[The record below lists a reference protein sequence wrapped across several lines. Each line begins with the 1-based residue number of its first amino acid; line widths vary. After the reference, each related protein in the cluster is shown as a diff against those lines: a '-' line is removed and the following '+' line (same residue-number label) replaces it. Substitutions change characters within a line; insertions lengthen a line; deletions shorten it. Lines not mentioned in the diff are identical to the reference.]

1 MLNRLIALALRNRV
15 IVLAAAAIMLAAGAW
30 TAYRMPVDVFPDL
43 TAPTVTVLTEAHGM
57 APEEVEALV
66 SFPIETAV
74 NGATGVRRV
83 RSSIAQGI
91 SVVWVEF
98 DWGADIFRARQIVSE
113 KLQAVASALPTGVP
127 APVLAP
133 VSSVMGEVM
142 MIGLTWSDSAALTAK
157 ASATTGTTDSVARA
171 ERSPEALRTVADWTI
186 RRRLL
191 AVPGVAQVIPIG
203 GAVKQYQVL
212 ADPTRM
218 LASGVTLDEVVRAA
232 GGSNANASGG
242 VYMDKGQEYVIRGIG
257 RAQGAEDIA
266 KTVVAVRGGVPVLLG
281 QVADVRAGVA
291 PKYGDGSVNA
301 KPGVVLAVQ
310 KQPGANTL
318 ELTRRI
324 EGELAEIQRTLPPG
338 MVAHVELF
346 RQADFISIAV
356 SNVLKALRDG
366 AIFVVIILFLF
377 LWNLRATA
385 ISIVAIPLSLVVAIF
400 AMKLLGITIN
410 TMTLGGMAI
419 AIGAL
424 VDDAI
429 IDVENVFRRLKENYH
444 LPEGERRPPL
454 RVVYEA
460 SKEIRASIV
469 IATLII
475 IVVFLPLFFLGG
487 VEGRL
492 LRPLGFA
499 YVVSILASLLVA
511 VTVTPVLCS
520 YLLPNAKAVQT
531 EHESRVVTWLKV
543 RYAHLLETV
552 IAHPKRVLAGAVAAL
567 AIAVAAVPLLGSAF
581 LPEFNEGALT
591 VSVVTVPGT
600 SLEESNAIGRRVEE
614 ILLANPAVVN
624 TDRRQGRAELD
635 EHAQG
640 VNAAEID
647 VTLKGEIEK
656 EKLFE
661 ELRREFSAIPGTN
674 VTIGQPIGH
683 RIDHM
688 LSGTRANI
696 AVKIFGPDLY
706 ELRQVGTRVREAMQ
720 SVDGVADL
728 QLEQQM
734 DVPQLRISAD
744 RSALARYGMSVGG
757 LAEAIDVAFNGEVV
771 SQVLEEGKS
780 FDLVVR
786 FPDQYRSNAESIS
799 GVMFDTPTGQRVP
812 LSQLATVTVDRGPN
826 TISRENAQR
835 KIVVQANVAG
845 RDLGSTVADIR
856 NAVSAQVQLPVGYH
870 VEYGGQF
877 EAQEESTRTLGIL
890 SLLAVA
896 AIFLL
901 LFAEFRSPRTAA
913 LVMANLPLA
922 MIGGVLAVFLTG
934 RVVSIASLVGF
945 VTLFGIATRNGILLV
960 AHYRQ
965 LLSEGVP
972 FREAVVRGSL
982 ERLSPILMTALT
994 AGLAL
999 IPLALGGG
1007 APGNELQTP
1016 MAIVILGG
1024 LLSATALNMLVLPA
1038 LYWLYG
1044 DRAVVAEPGME
1055 RESDQMLHP
1064 YVPPAIWPS
1073 PSTPTSV

>member
-1 MLNRLIALALRNRV
+1 MLNNLIAWSLRNRV
-15 IVLAAAAIMLAAGAW
+15 IVLATAALALVAGGIVA
-30 TAYRMPVDVFPDL
+30 ARMPVDVFPDL

-57 APEEVEALV
+57 APEEVETLV
-66 SFPIETAV
+66 TFPIETAV

-83 RSSIAQGI
+83 RSSTAQGI

-98 DWGADIFRARQIVSE
+98 DWGMEIFRARQIVTE
-113 KLQAVASALPTGVP
+113 KLQAAQSALPAGIA

-133 VSSVMGEVM
+133 VSSVMGEIM
-142 MIGLTWSDSAALTAK
+142 MIGLTGPQSPMELR
-157 ASATTGTTDSVARA
+157 GT
-171 ERSPEALRTVADWTI
+171 ADWII

-212 ADPTRM
+212 ADPAKM
-218 LASGVTLDEVVRAA
+218 LAASVTLNEVVRAA
-232 GGSNANASGG
+232 AGSNRNASGG
-242 VYMDKGQEYVIRGIG
+242 VFMNQGQEYVIRGIG
-257 RAQGAEDIA
+257 RVQGLPDIA
-266 KTVVAVRGGVPVLLG
+266 ASVVAVRGGIPVTIG
-281 QVADVRAGVA
+281 QVAEVMTA
-291 PKYGDGSVNA
+291 PAPAFGDGSVDA

-324 EGELAEIQRTLPPG
+324 ERELEAMQATLPSG
-338 MVAHVELF
+338 MTIRSELF
-346 RQADFISIAV
+346 RQADFISVAV
-356 SNVLKALRDG
+356 SNVMKALRDG
-366 AIFVVIILFLF
+366 AILVVIILFLF
-377 LWNLRATA
+377 LWNFRTTG
-385 ISIVAIPLSLVVAIF
+385 ISIVAIPLSLAVAIF
-400 AMKLLGITIN
+400 AMKIFGITIN

-429 IDVENVFRRLKENYH
+429 IDVENVFRRLKENQH
-444 LPEGERRPPL
+444 KPEGERRPAL
-454 RVVYEA
+454 EVVYDA
-460 SKEIRASIV
+460 SREIRASIV
-469 IATLII
+469 NATLII

-492 LRPLGFA
+492 LRPLGLA
-499 YVVSILASLLVA
+499 YVVSILASLFVA
-511 VTVTPVLCS
+511 VTVTPVLCA
-520 YLLPNAKAVQT
+520 YLLPKSKSVLT
-531 EHESRVVTWLKV
+531 DHESALVRWLKV
-543 RYAHLLETV
+543 RYARTLEV
-552 IAHPKRVLAGAVAAL
+552 VLAHPKRILAGAAAAL
-567 AIAVAAVPLLGSAF
+567 VLTAAAIPFLGSAF

-600 SLEESNAIGRRVEE
+600 SLDESNTIGRRVEE
-614 ILLANPAVVN
+614 ILLAQAEVRN

-647 VTLKGEIEK
+647 VTLKDDVEK
-656 EKLFE
+656 EELFE
-661 ELRREFSAIPGTN
+661 RLRREFSAIPGTN

-706 ELRQVGTRVREAMQ
+706 RLRQVGTEVRDVMQ
-720 SVDGVADL
+720 GIDGVADL
-728 QLEQQM
+728 QLEQQT
-734 DVPQLRISAD
+734 DVPQLRIIAD
-744 RSALARYGMSVGG
+744 RGAMARYGMTMGELS
-757 LAEAIDVAFNGEVV
+757 EAIDVAFNGEAV
-771 SQVLEEGKS
+771 SQVLEEGRS
-780 FDLVVR
+780 YDLVVR
-786 FPDQYRSNAESIS
+786 FPQYLRDTPEAIA
-799 GVMFDTPTGQRVP
+799 GVMFDSPTGQRVP
-812 LSQLATVTVDRGPN
+812 LSQLARVVVDQGPN
-826 TISRENAQR
+826 TVSRENVQR

-845 RDLGSTVADIR
+845 RDLGSTVSDIR
-856 NAVSAQVQLPVGYH
+856 DVVSQRITLPTGYFI
-870 VEYGGQF
+870 EYGGQF
-877 EAQEESTRTLGIL
+877 EAQAESTRMLSML
-890 SLLAVA
+890 SLLAIA
-896 AIFLL
+896 AIFLIL
-901 LFAEFRSPRTAA
+901 YMEFRSPRTSL

-922 MIGGVLAVFLTG
+922 VAGGVAAVLLTG

-965 LLSEGVP
+965 LLAEGVP

-999 IPLALGGG
+999 IPLAFGGG
-1007 APGNELQTP
+1007 EPGNELQTP

-1024 LLSATALNMLVLPA
+1024 LLSATALNMIVLPA
-1038 LYWLYG
+1038 LYWMLG
-1044 DRAVVAEPGME
+1044 EKTMIAVRDSSA
-1055 RESDQMLHP
+1055 Q
-1064 YVPPAIWPS
+1064 PS
-1073 PSTPTSV
+1073 P

>member
-1 MLNRLIALALRNRV
+1 MLNKLIALSLRNRV
-15 IVLAAAAIMLAAGAW
+15 LVIAAAVMMLAGGAW

-57 APEEVEALV
+57 APEEVESLV

-74 NGATGVRRV
+74 NGSTGVRRV
-83 RSSIAQGI
+83 RSSTAQGI

-98 DWGADIFRARQIVSE
+98 DWGMEIFRARQIVAE
-113 KLQAVASALPTGVP
+113 KLQTVAASLPTGISP
-127 APVLAP
+127 PVLAP
-133 VSSVMGEVM
+133 VSSVMGEIM
-142 MIGLTWSDSAALTAK
+142 MIGLTGPQA
-157 ASATTGTTDSVARA
+157 
-171 ERSPEALRTVADWTI
+171 PEELRTVGDWTI

-203 GAVKQYQVL
+203 GAVKQYQVI
-212 ADPTRM
+212 ADPARM
-218 LASGVTLDEVVRAA
+218 SATGVSLEEVVRAA
-232 GGSNANASGG
+232 EGSNQNASGG

-257 RAQGAEDIA
+257 RVQSAEDIA
-266 KTVVAVRGGVPVLLG
+266 GTVVAVRGGVPVILG
-281 QVADVRAGVA
+281 QVADVRVGAA

-301 KPGVVLAVQ
+301 KPAVVLAVQ

-318 ELTRRI
+318 ELTERI
-324 EGELAEIQRTLPPG
+324 ERELAEIQRTLPRG
-338 MVAHVELF
+338 MKVEADLF
-346 RQADFISIAV
+346 QQADFISVAV
-356 SNVLKALRDG
+356 TNVIKALRDG

-400 AMKLLGITIN
+400 AMKLLDITIN

-429 IDVENVFRRLKENYH
+429 IDVENVFRRLKENHH
-444 LPEGERRPPL
+444 LPAGEQRAPL
-454 RVVYEA
+454 TVVYEA
-460 SKEIRASIV
+460 SREIRSSIV
-469 IATLII
+469 NATLII

-520 YLLPNAKAVQT
+520 YLLPNSKAVQT
-531 EHESRVVTWLKV
+531 ESESRLVHWLKL
-543 RYAHLLETV
+543 RYARVLDTVTAHPRRV
-552 IAHPKRVLAGAVAAL
+552 IAGAAAAFVLTL
-567 AIAVAAVPLLGSAF
+567 ASLPLLGSSF

-600 SLEESNAIGRRVEE
+600 SLAESNGIGERVER
-614 ILLANPAVVN
+614 ILLANSAVRN

-647 VTLKGEIEK
+647 VTLKKDFEK

-661 ELRREFSAIPGTN
+661 ELRDEFSAIPGTS

-706 ELRQVGTRVREAMQ
+706 TLRQVGTQVQNAMQ
-720 SVDGVADL
+720 SVEGVADL

-734 DVPQLRISAD
+734 DVPQLRIEAD
-744 RSALARYGMSVGG
+744 RAALARYGMTVAA

-771 SQVLEEGKS
+771 SQVLEQGRS
-780 FDLVVR
+780 VDLVVR
-786 FPDQYRSNAESIS
+786 FPESLRSNAEAIGS
-799 GVMFDTPTGQRVP
+799 VMFDTPTGQRVP
-812 LSQLATVTVDRGPN
+812 VSQLARVVTDMGPN
-826 TISRENAQR
+826 TVSRENVQR

-856 NAVSAQVQLPVGYH
+856 NTVAERVSLPAGYH

-877 EAQEESTRTLGIL
+877 EAQEESTRTLAVL
-890 SLLAVA
+890 SLISIA
-896 AIFLL
+896 AIFLI
-901 LFAEFRSPRTAA
+901 LFAEFRSARTAT

-922 MIGGVLAVFLTG
+922 LVGGVIAVLVTG

-960 AHYRQ
+960 SHYRQ
-965 LLSEGVP
+965 LLAEGAP
-972 FREAVVRGSL
+972 FEEAVKRGSL
-982 ERLSPILMTALT
+982 ERISPILMTALT

-999 IPLALGGG
+999 IPLAFGGG
-1007 APGNELQTP
+1007 EPGNELQTP

-1038 LYWLYG
+1038 LYWMFG
-1044 DRAVVAEPGME
+1044 SRTVESTDVVVRTSGVSAGPRLEVQPG
-1055 RESDQMLHP
+1055 
-1064 YVPPAIWPS
+1064 
-1073 PSTPTSV
+1073 

>member
-1 MLNRLIALALRNRV
+1 MLNRLIALSLRNRV
-15 IVLAAAAIMLAAGAW
+15 IVLVAATFMLVAGAW

-66 SFPIETAV
+66 AFPIETAV

-83 RSSIAQGI
+83 RSSNAQGI

-98 DWGADIFRARQIVSE
+98 DWGTDIFRARQIVSE
-113 KLQAVASALPTGVP
+113 KLQTIASALPSGIA

-133 VSSVMGEVM
+133 VSSVMGEIM
-142 MIGLTWSDSAALTAK
+142 MIGLTWSDSAPGAH
-157 ASATTGTTDSVARA
+157 SAED
-171 ERSPEALRTVADWTI
+171 LRTVADWTI

-218 LASGVTLDEVVRAA
+218 LAAGVTLEQVVKAA
-232 GGSNANASGG
+232 EGSNENASGG
-242 VYMDKGQEYVIRGIG
+242 VYMDKGQEYVIRGLG
-257 RAQGAEDIA
+257 RVQTADDIA
-266 KTVVAVRGGVPVLLG
+266 KTVVAVRGGIPVLLE
-281 QVADVRAGVA
+281 QVADVRVGAA

-318 ELTRRI
+318 ELTGRI
-324 EGELAEIQRTLPPG
+324 ERELAAMQKTLPKG
-338 MVAHVELF
+338 MTIRAELF
-346 RQADFISIAV
+346 RQASFISVAV
-356 SNVLKALRDG
+356 NNVVEALRDG
-366 AIFVVIILFLF
+366 AIFVVVILFLF
-377 LWNLRATA
+377 LWNFRTTG

-429 IDVENVFRRLKENYH
+429 IDVENVFRRLKENHH
-444 LPEGERRPPL
+444 LPEGQRRPAL
-454 RVVYEA
+454 EVVYDA
-460 SKEIRASIV
+460 SREIRASIV
-469 IATLII
+469 NATLII

-511 VTVTPVLCS
+511 VTVTPVLCA
-520 YLLPNAKAVQT
+520 YLLPNAKAVIT
-531 EHESRVVTWLKV
+531 EHESRVVTWLKAH
-543 RYAHLLETV
+543 YARLLETV
-552 IAHPKRVLAGAVAAL
+552 LAHPKRVLAAAVVTLGLALGAV
-567 AIAVAAVPLLGSAF
+567 PFLGSAF

-600 SLEESNAIGRRVEE
+600 SLAESNAIGQRVEQ

-647 VTLKGEIEK
+647 VTLKDDIDK
-656 EKLFE
+656 EKVFE

-706 ELRQVGTRVREAMQ
+706 ELRQVGSQVRDVMQ
-720 SVDGVADL
+720 TVPGVADL

-734 DVPQLRISAD
+734 DVPQLRIRAD
-744 RSALARYGMSVGG
+744 RSALGRYGMTVGQ
-757 LAEAIDVAFNGEVV
+757 LAEAIDIAFNGERV
-771 SQVLEEGKS
+771 SQVLEEGRS

-786 FPDQYRSNAESIS
+786 FPEELRANAEAIS
-799 GVMFDTPTGQRVP
+799 GVMFDTPTGQKVP
-812 LSQLATVTVDRGPN
+812 LSQLAQITVDRGPN
-826 TISRENAQR
+826 TISREDVQR

-845 RDLGSTVADIR
+845 RDLGSTVADIQA
-856 NAVSAQVQLPVGYH
+856 AVGERVTLPAGYH
-870 VEYGGQF
+870 LIYGGQF
-877 EAQEESTRTLGIL
+877 ESQEEATRTLGML
-890 SLLAVA
+890 SVISIA
-896 AIFLL
+896 AIFLI
-901 LFAEFRSPRTAA
+901 LFAEFRSGRTAA

-922 MIGGVLAVFLTG
+922 LIGGVIAVLLTG

-965 LLSEGVP
+965 LLSEGVS

-1007 APGNELQTP
+1007 EPGNELQTP

-1044 DRAVVAEPGME
+1044 ERAVERAGAEELEAAANRPSGLVAGPM
-1055 RESDQMLHP
+1055 H
-1064 YVPPAIWPS
+1064 A
-1073 PSTPTSV
+1073 T

>member
-1 MLNRLIALALRNRV
+1 MLNQLIAWSLRNRV
-15 IVLAAAAIMLAAGAW
+15 LVLAAAALLLAAGSW
-30 TAYRMPVDVFPDL
+30 TAARMPVDVFPDL

-83 RSSIAQGI
+83 RSSTAQGI

-98 DWGADIFRARQIVSE
+98 EWGTDIFRARQIVSE
-113 KLQAVASALPTGVP
+113 KLQTVASALPSGIS

-133 VSSVMGEVM
+133 VSSVMGEIM
-142 MIGLTWSDSAALTAK
+142 MIGLT
-157 ASATTGTTDSVARA
+157 GTQP
-171 ERSPEALRTVADWTI
+171 PEELRTVADWTL

-203 GAVKQYQVL
+203 GEVKQYQVL
-212 ADPTRM
+212 ADPARM
-218 LASGVTLDEVVRAA
+218 LATGITLDQVLRAA
-232 GGSNANASGG
+232 AGSNENASGG
-242 VYMDKGQEYVIRGIG
+242 VYMDRGQEYVIRGLG
-257 RAQGAEDIA
+257 RIQSAADVEQ
-266 KTVVAVRGGVPVLLG
+266 TVVAVRGGVPVLLS
-281 QVADVRAGVA
+281 QVADVVVGPA

-301 KPGVVLAVQ
+301 EPGVVLAVQ

-324 EGELAEIQRTLPPG
+324 EAELADVQRTLPKG
-338 MVAHVELF
+338 MTIRSELF
-346 RQADFISIAV
+346 RQADFITVAID
-356 SNVLKALRDG
+356 NVLEALRDG
-366 AIFVVIILFLF
+366 AILVVVILFAF
-377 LWNLRATA
+377 LWNFRTTA
-385 ISIVAIPLSLVVAIF
+385 ISILAIPLSLVVAIF

-429 IDVENVFRRLKENYH
+429 IVVENAFRRLKENHH
-444 LPEGERRPPL
+444 LPEAKRQPAL
-454 RVVYEA
+454 RVVYQA
-460 SKEIRASIV
+460 SREILASIV
-469 IATLII
+469 NATLII
-475 IVVFLPLFFLGG
+475 IVVFLPLFFLAG

-511 VTVTPVLCS
+511 VTVTPVLCAA
-520 YLLPNAKAVQT
+520 LLPTAKAVQ
-531 EHESRVVTWLKV
+531 EERESQLVRWLKA
-543 RYAHLLETV
+543 RYRRTLDWVLAR
-552 IAHPKRVLAGAVAAL
+552 PKRVVGGAVAAL
-567 AIAVAAVPLLGSAF
+567 LAAIACLPLLGSSF

-600 SLEESNAIGRRVEE
+600 SLQEADAIGRRVEQ
-614 ILLANPAVVN
+614 ILLANPAVKN

-640 VNAAEID
+640 VNASEID
-647 VTLKGEIEK
+647 VTLNEGVEK
-656 EKLFE
+656 EQLFE
-661 ELRREFSAIPGTN
+661 ALRREFSAIPGTN

-706 ELRQVGTRVREAMQ
+706 ELRQVGARVRDAMQ
-720 SVDGVADL
+720 GVPGVADL

-734 DVPQLRISAD
+734 DVPQLQIRAN
-744 RSALARYGMSVGG
+744 RAAMARYGMTVGQ
-757 LAEAIDVAFNGEVV
+757 LAEAVDVAFNGEVV
-771 SQVLEEGKS
+771 SQVLEEGRS
-780 FDLVVR
+780 YDLVVR
-786 FPDQYRSNAESIS
+786 FPAALRANAEAIA
-799 GVMFDTPTGQRVP
+799 GVMFDTPTGQKVP
-812 LSQLATVTVDRGPN
+812 LSQLATIAVERGPN
-826 TISRENAQR
+826 TVSRENVQR

-845 RDLGSTVADIR
+845 RDLGSTVADIQR
-856 NAVSAQVQLPVGYH
+856 AIAQEVTLPPGYH
-870 VEYGGQF
+870 VAYGGQF
-877 EAQEESTRTLGIL
+877 ESQAEATRVLGAL
-890 SLLAVA
+890 SLVSIA
-896 AIFLL
+896 AIFLI
-901 LFAEFRSPRTAA
+901 LFAEFRSSRTAV

-922 MIGGVLAVFLTG
+922 LIGGVVAVLLTG
-934 RVVSIASLVGF
+934 RIVSIASLVGF

-960 AHYRQ
+960 AHYRH
-965 LLSEGVP
+965 LLAEGVS
-972 FREAVVRGSL
+972 FREAITRGSL

-1007 APGNELQTP
+1007 EPGNELQTP

-1024 LLSATALNMLVLPA
+1024 LLSATALNMVVLPA
-1038 LYWLYG
+1038 LYLLYG
-1044 DRAVVAEPGME
+1044 ERTVPEWETPTEAVMAEPAMPRLAAHLG
-1055 RESDQMLHP
+1055 
-1064 YVPPAIWPS
+1064 
-1073 PSTPTSV
+1073 

>member
-1 MLNRLIALALRNRV
+1 MLNKLIAWSLRNRV
-15 IVLAAAAIMLAAGAW
+15 IVLAAATLMLVAGAW
-30 TAYRMPVDVFPDL
+30 TAWRMPVDVFPDL

-83 RSSIAQGI
+83 RSSTAQGI

-98 DWGADIFRARQIVSE
+98 DWGTDIFRARQIVAE
-113 KLQAVASALPTGVP
+113 KLQTVAAALPAGIS

-133 VSSVMGEVM
+133 VSSVMGEIM
-142 MIGLTWSDSAALTAK
+142 MIGLT
-157 ASATTGTTDSVARA
+157 GTQPPT
-171 ERSPEALRTVADWTI
+171 ELRTVADWTI

-203 GAVKQYQVL
+203 GEVKQYQVV
-212 ADPTRM
+212 ADPSRM
-218 LASGVTLDEVVRAA
+218 LTAGVTLDQVVRAA
-232 GGSNANASGG
+232 EGSNANASGG

-257 RAQGAEDIA
+257 RVQSADDIA
-266 KTVVAVRGGVPVLLG
+266 KTVVTVRGGVPVLLG
-281 QVADVRAGVA
+281 QVADVRVGAA

-301 KPGVVLAVQ
+301 EPGVVLAVQ

-318 ELTRRI
+318 ELTQRI
-324 EGELAEIQRTLPPG
+324 ERELAAIQGTLPKG
-338 MVAHVELF
+338 MTIHSQLF
-346 RQADFISIAV
+346 RQASFIRVAV
-356 SNVLKALRDG
+356 DNVVKALRDG
-366 AIFVVIILFLF
+366 AVLVVIVLFLF
-377 LWNLRATA
+377 LWNVRATG
-385 ISIVAIPLSLVVAIF
+385 ISLVAIPLSLVVAIF
-400 AMKLLGITIN
+400 AMKLLGITVN

-429 IDVENVFRRLKENYH
+429 IDVENVFRRLKENHH
-444 LPEGERRPPL
+444 LPPEEQRPAL
-454 RVVYEA
+454 RVVFDA

-469 IATLII
+469 NATMII

-499 YVVSILASLLVA
+499 YVVAILASLVVA
-511 VTVTPVLCS
+511 VTVTPVLC
-520 YLLPNAKAVQT
+520 YWLLPNSKSVQT
-531 EHESRVVTWLKV
+531 EEESRVVTWLKA
-543 RYAHLLETV
+543 RYARALEPV
-552 IAHPKRVLAGAVAAL
+552 LAHPKRVLAAAVVAL
-567 AIAVAAVPLLGSAF
+567 AVTVGALPLLGSAF

-600 SLEESNAIGRRVEE
+600 SLEESNAIGRRVEQ
-614 ILLANPAVVN
+614 ILKANPAVVN

-647 VTLKGEIEK
+647 VTLKDDIEK
-656 EKLFE
+656 ERLFE
-661 ELRREFSAIPGTN
+661 ELRNEFSAIPGTN

-706 ELRQVGTRVREAMQ
+706 QLRQVGAQVRDAMQ
-720 SVDGVADL
+720 AVPGVADL

-734 DVPQLRISAD
+734 DVPQLRIRAD
-744 RSALARYGMSVGG
+744 RTALARYGMSVGQ
-757 LAEAIDVAFNGEVV
+757 LAEAIDVALNGEVV
-771 SQVLEEGKS
+771 SQVLEQGRS
-780 FDLVVR
+780 VDLVVR
-786 FPDQYRSNAESIS
+786 FPQELRANAEAIA
-799 GVMFDTPTGQRVP
+799 GVPFDTPTGQRVP
-812 LSQLATVTVDRGPN
+812 LSQLAQITVDRGPN
-826 TISRENAQR
+826 TISRENVQR

-845 RDLGSTVADIR
+845 RDLGSTVEDIR
-856 NAVSAQVQLPVGYH
+856 RVVAERVRMPGGYF

-877 EAQEESTRTLGIL
+877 EAQAEATRTLAAL
-890 SLLAVA
+890 SALSIA

-901 LFAEFRSPRTAA
+901 LYAEFRSARTAG

-922 MIGGVLAVFLTG
+922 LIGGVVAVLITG

-965 LLSEGVP
+965 LLAEGAP
-972 FREAVVRGSL
+972 FREAVTRGSL

-999 IPLALGGG
+999 IPLAVGGG
-1007 APGNELQTP
+1007 EPGNELQTP

-1044 DRAVVAEPGME
+1044 ERAVAPASVAETDDTLAERPDLTLSPGF
-1055 RESDQMLHP
+1055 R
-1064 YVPPAIWPS
+1064 
-1073 PSTPTSV
+1073 

>member
-1 MLNRLIALALRNRV
+1 MLNRLIAWALANRV
-15 IVLAAAAIMLAAGAW
+15 IVLAVSVLILISGAW
-30 TAYRMPVDVFPDL
+30 TAWRMPVDVFPDL

-66 SFPIETAV
+66 SFPIETSV

-83 RSSIAQGI
+83 RSSTAQGI

-98 DWGADIFRARQIVSE
+98 DWGTDIFRARQIVAE
-113 KLQAVASALPTGVP
+113 KLQTVAAALPTGIS

-133 VSSVMGEVM
+133 VSSVMGEIL
-142 MIGLTWSDSAALTAK
+142 MIGLT
-157 ASATTGTTDSVARA
+157 GTQ
-171 ERSPEALRTVADWTI
+171 SPTELRTVADWTI

-212 ADPTRM
+212 ADPARM
-218 LASGVTLDEVVRAA
+218 MMAGVSLEQVVRAA
-232 GGSNANASGG
+232 RGSNANASGG
-242 VYMDKGQEYVIRGIG
+242 VYMDRGQEYVIRGIG
-257 RAQGAEDIA
+257 RVQSEADIA
-266 KTVVAVRGGVPVLLG
+266 STLVAVRGGTPITLG
-281 QVADVRAGVA
+281 QVADVTVGTA
-291 PKYGDGSVNA
+291 PKFGDGSVNA
-301 KPGVVLAVQ
+301 QPGVVLAVQ

-318 ELTRRI
+318 ELTERI
-324 EGELAEIQRTLPPG
+324 ERELTAIQSALPAG
-338 MVAHVELF
+338 MTVHAELF
-346 RQADFISIAV
+346 RQASFIRVAV
-356 SNVLKALRDG
+356 DNVVKALRDG
-366 AIFVVIILFLF
+366 AVLVVIVLFLF

-400 AMKLLGITIN
+400 AMKLLGISIN

-429 IDVENVFRRLKENYH
+429 IDVENVFRRLKENH
-444 LPEGERRPPL
+444 HRPPAEQRSAL
-454 RVVYEA
+454 RVVYDA

-469 IATLII
+469 NATLII

-511 VTVTPVLCS
+511 VTVTPVLCA
-520 YLLPNAKAVQT
+520 YLLPNSRAVQR
-531 EHESRVVTWLKV
+531 EEESRLVVWLKAQ
-543 RYAHLLETV
+543 YARVLTPVL
-552 IAHPKRVLAGAVAAL
+552 AHPRRVLAGAVAAL
-567 AIAVAAVPLLGSAF
+567 ALSMAAVPMLGSAF

-600 SLEESNAIGRRVEE
+600 SLEESNAIGQRVEQ
-614 ILLANPAVVN
+614 ILKAKPAVIN

-647 VTLKGEIEK
+647 VTLRDDADK
-656 EKLFE
+656 EALFE
-661 ELRREFSAIPGTN
+661 ELRNEFTSIPGTN

-696 AVKIFGPDLY
+696 AVKLFGPDLY
-706 ELRQVGTRVREAMQ
+706 QLRLIGTQIRDVMAGV
-720 SVDGVADL
+720 SGVADL
-728 QLEQQM
+728 QLEQQS
-734 DVPQLRISAD
+734 DVPQLRIKAD
-744 RSALARYGMSVGG
+744 RAALARHGMSVGQ
-757 LAEAIDVAFNGEVV
+757 LAEAIDVALNGEAV
-771 SQVLEEGKS
+771 SQVLEEGRS
-780 FDLVVR
+780 VDLVVR
-786 FPDQYRSNAESIS
+786 YPDAYRLNADAIAAVS
-799 GVMFDTPTGQRVP
+799 FDTPTGRHVP

-826 TISRENAQR
+826 TISRENVQR

-845 RDLGSTVADIR
+845 RDLGSTVADIER
-856 NAVSAQVQLPVGYH
+856 AVAEGVTLPPGYF

-877 EAQEESTRTLGIL
+877 EAQEEATRTLSVL
-890 SLLAVA
+890 SLLSVA

-901 LFAEFRSPRTAA
+901 LYGEFGSARTAG

-922 MIGGVLAVFLTG
+922 LIGGVVAVLLTG

-960 AHYRQ
+960 AHYRH
-965 LLSEGVP
+965 LLAEGVP
-972 FREAVVRGSL
+972 FAEAVTRGSL

-999 IPLALGGG
+999 IPLAFGGG
-1007 APGNELQTP
+1007 EPGNELQTP

-1024 LLSATALNMLVLPA
+1024 LLSATVLNMIVLPA
-1038 LYWLYG
+1038 LYWMFG
-1044 DRAVVAEPGME
+1044 ARDVQPEEAA
-1055 RESDQMLHP
+1055 
-1064 YVPPAIWPS
+1064 A
-1073 PSTPTSV
+1073 

>member
-1 MLNRLIALALRNRV
+1 MLNKLIAWSLKNRVMVLATATLAL
-15 IVLAAAAIMLAAGAW
+15 IAGGW

-43 TAPTVTVLTEAHGM
+43 TAPTVTILTEAHGM

-83 RSSIAQGI
+83 RSSTAQGI

-98 DWGADIFRARQIVSE
+98 DWGMEIFRARQIVSE
-113 KLQAVASALPTGVP
+113 KLQTVASGLPTGVS
-127 APVLAP
+127 APLLAP
-133 VSSVMGEVM
+133 VSSVMGEIM
-142 MIGLTWSDSAALTAK
+142 MIGLS
-157 ASATTGTTDSVARA
+157 GPQ
-171 ERSPEALRTVADWTI
+171 SPQEIRTVADWTI
-186 RRRLL
+186 RQRLL
-191 AVPGVAQVIPIG
+191 AVPGVAQVVPIG
-203 GAVKQYQVL
+203 GEVRQYQVL
-212 ADPTRM
+212 PDPSRM
-218 LASGVTLDEVVRAA
+218 MSAGVTLAEILRAA
-232 GGSNANASGG
+232 EGSNENASGG
-242 VYMDKGQEYVIRGIG
+242 VYMAQGQEYVIRGLGRVQSVDDIG
-257 RAQGAEDIA
+257 
-266 KTVVAVRGGVPVLLG
+266 KTVVAVRGGIPVLLS
-281 QVADVRAGVA
+281 QVADVQIGAA
-291 PKYGDGSVNA
+291 PKYGDASVNA
-301 KPGVVLAVQ
+301 KPAVVLAVQ

-318 ELTRRI
+318 ELTRRM
-324 EGELAEIQRTLPPG
+324 ETELAEMQRTLPRG
-338 MVAHVELF
+338 MKVHSDLF
-346 RQADFISIAV
+346 RQADFISVAIE
-356 SNVLKALRDG
+356 NVIHALRDG

-400 AMKLLGITIN
+400 AMKMLGITIN

-429 IDVENVFRRLKENYH
+429 IDVENVFRRLKENHH
-444 LPEGERRPPL
+444 LAESERRPVL
-454 RVVYEA
+454 TVIYEA

-469 IATLII
+469 NATLII

-499 YVVSILASLLVA
+499 YVVSILASLFVA

-520 YLLPNAKAVQT
+520 YLLPNAKAVQD
-531 EHESRVVTWLKV
+531 ESESKVVRWLKEH
-543 RYAHLLETV
+543 YAGILERV
-552 IAHPKRVLAGAVAAL
+552 LAHPKKILWGAAAAL
-567 AIAVAAVPLLGSAF
+567 VATLVAIPFLGSAF

-600 SLEESNAIGRRVEE
+600 SLEEANGIGRRVEE
-614 ILLANPAVVN
+614 ILLANNAVQN

-647 VTLKGEIEK
+647 VTLKDEIDK
-656 EKLFE
+656 EALFE
-661 ELRREFSAIPGTN
+661 ELRRDFSVLPGTN

-696 AVKIFGPDLY
+696 AVKIFGSDLY
-706 ELRQVGTRVREAMQ
+706 RLRLVGAQVRDVMQ
-720 SVDGVADL
+720 GIEGVADL

-734 DVPQLRISAD
+734 DVPQLRIRAD
-744 RSALARYGMSVGG
+744 RTALAQYGMSVGDM
-757 LAEAIDVAFNGEVV
+757 AEAIDVAFNGEVV
-771 SQVLEEGKS
+771 SQVLEEGKT

-786 FPDQYRSNAESIS
+786 FPEEMRTGREAIGN
-799 GVMFDTPTGQRVP
+799 VMFDTPTGQRVP
-812 LSQLATVTVDRGPN
+812 LAQLARITVDRGPN
-826 TISRENAQR
+826 TVSRENVQR

-845 RDLGSTVADIR
+845 RDLGSVVADIR
-856 NAVSAQVQLPVGYH
+856 SAVDESVTLPAGYH
-870 VEYGGQF
+870 IEYGGQF
-877 EAQEESTRTLGIL
+877 EAQEESTRTLSAL
-890 SLLAVA
+890 SLLSLA
-896 AIFLL
+896 AIFLIL
-901 LFAEFRSPRTAA
+901 YAEFRSTRTAT

-922 MIGGVLAVFLTG
+922 LIGGVAAVLLTG

-960 AHYRQ
+960 SHYRQ
-965 LLSEGVP
+965 LLAEGAP

-982 ERLSPILMTALT
+982 ERLSPIMMTALT

-999 IPLALGGG
+999 IPLAIGGG
-1007 APGNELQTP
+1007 KPGNELQTP

-1024 LLSATALNMLVLPA
+1024 LLSSVVLNMIVLPA
-1038 LYWLYG
+1038 LYWQF
-1044 DRAVVAEPGME
+1044 
-1055 RESDQMLHP
+1055 ESK
-1064 YVPPAIWPS
+1064 
-1073 PSTPTSV
+1073 STPALQSTDA

>member
-1 MLNRLIALALRNRV
+1 MLNNLIAWSLRNRV
-15 IVLAAAAIMLAAGAW
+15 VVLAAAALLLVAGSW
-30 TAYRMPVDVFPDL
+30 TAARMPVDVFPDL

-83 RSSIAQGI
+83 RSSTAQGI

-98 DWGADIFRARQIVSE
+98 DWGTDIFRARQIVSE
-113 KLQAVASALPTGVP
+113 KLQTVASGLPTGIS

-133 VSSVMGEVM
+133 VSSVMGEIM
-142 MIGLTWSDSAALTAK
+142 MIGLTGSQ
-157 ASATTGTTDSVARA
+157 GPR
-171 ERSPEALRTVADWTI
+171 ELRTVADWTI

-203 GAVKQYQVL
+203 GEVKQYQVL
-212 ADPTRM
+212 ADPARM
-218 LASGVTLDEVVRAA
+218 LATGITLQQVLHAAA
-232 GGSNANASGG
+232 GSNENASGG
-242 VYMDKGQEYVIRGIG
+242 VYMDRGQEYVIRGIG
-257 RAQGAEDIA
+257 RVQGSQDIA
-266 KTVVAVRGGVPVLLG
+266 RTVVAVRNGVPVLLS
-281 QVADVRAGVA
+281 QVADVVVGAA
-291 PKYGDGSVNA
+291 PRFGEGSVNA
-301 KPGVVLAVQ
+301 SPAVVLAVQ

-324 EGELAEIQRTLPPG
+324 EAELTDIQRTLPDG
-338 MVAHVELF
+338 MTIRSDLF
-346 RQADFISIAV
+346 RQASFITVAID
-356 SNVLKALRDG
+356 NVIEALRDG
-366 AIFVVIILFLF
+366 AVLVVVILFLF
-377 LWNLRATA
+377 LWNFRTTA
-385 ISIVAIPLSLVVAIF
+385 ISVIAIPLSLVVAIL

-429 IDVENVFRRLKENYH
+429 IDVENVFRRLKENHH
-444 LPEGERRPPL
+444 LPAAERRPAL
-454 RVVYEA
+454 KVVYEA
-460 SKEIRASIV
+460 SREIRASIV
-469 IATLII
+469 NATLII

-511 VTVTPVLCS
+511 VTVTPVLS
-520 YLLPNAKAVQT
+520 AYLLPQAKAVQ
-531 EHESRVVTWLKV
+531 EERESGLVRWLKTN
-543 RYAHLLETV
+543 YAHILDRVL
-552 IAHPKRVLAGAVAAL
+552 AHPKRVLTAAL
-567 AIAVAAVPLLGSAF
+567 VALIATVACIPMLGSSF

-600 SLEESNAIGRRVEE
+600 SLAEADAIGRRVEQT
-614 ILLANPAVVN
+614 LLANPAVEN

-640 VNAAEID
+640 VNASEID
-647 VTLKGEIEK
+647 VTLKPGAAK
-656 EKLFE
+656 EPLFE
-661 ELRREFSAIPGTN
+661 ALRREFSAIPGTN

-706 ELRQVGTRVREAMQ
+706 ELRQVGARARDVMQ
-720 SVDGVADL
+720 SVPGVADL

-734 DVPQLRISAD
+734 DVPQLQIRAD
-744 RSALARYGMSVGG
+744 RGALARYGMTVGQ

-771 SQVLEEGKS
+771 SQVLEQGRS
-780 FDLVVR
+780 YDLVVR
-786 FPDQYRSNAESIS
+786 FPANLRSNAQAIS
-799 GVMFDTPTGQRVP
+799 GVMFDTPTGQKVP
-812 LSQLATVTVDRGPN
+812 LSQLAAIVVDRGPN
-826 TISRENAQR
+826 TISRENVQR

-845 RDLGSTVADIR
+845 RDLGSTVADIQR
-856 NAVSAQVQLPVGYH
+856 AVAQGVALPAGYH
-870 VEYGGQF
+870 IVYGGQF
-877 EAQEESTRTLGIL
+877 ESQSEATRILGAL
-890 SLLAVA
+890 SLLSIA
-896 AIFLL
+896 AIFLIL
-901 LFAEFRSPRTAA
+901 YVEFRSARTAA

-922 MIGGVLAVFLTG
+922 LIGGIVAVLLSG
-934 RVVSIASLVGF
+934 SVVSIASLVGF

-960 AHYRQ
+960 AHYQ
-965 LLSEGVP
+965 HLLGEGASL
-972 FREAVVRGSL
+972 REAVVRGSL

-1007 APGNELQTP
+1007 EPGNELQTP

-1024 LLSATALNMLVLPA
+1024 LLSATALNMVVLPP
-1038 LYWLYG
+1038 LYTLYG
-1044 DRAVVAEPGME
+1044 
-1055 RESDQMLHP
+1055 
-1064 YVPPAIWPS
+1064 PS
-1073 PSTPTSV
+1073 PATAGAKAEEVTEAPMLEPILEARSASP

>member
-1 MLNRLIALALRNRV
+1 MLNKLIAWSLKNRV
-15 IVLAAAAIMLAAGAW
+15 MVLAAATLALVAGGW

-43 TAPTVTVLTEAHGM
+43 TAPTVTILTEAHGM

-83 RSSIAQGI
+83 RSSTAQGI

-98 DWGADIFRARQIVSE
+98 DWGMEIFRARQIVSE
-113 KLQAVASALPTGVP
+113 KLQTVANGLPTGVS
-127 APVLAP
+127 APLLAP
-133 VSSVMGEVM
+133 VSSVMGEIM
-142 MIGLTWSDSAALTAK
+142 MIGLS
-157 ASATTGTTDSVARA
+157 GTQ
-171 ERSPEALRTVADWTI
+171 SPQEIRTVADWTI

-203 GAVKQYQVL
+203 GEVRQYQVL
-212 ADPTRM
+212 PDPSRM
-218 LASGVTLDEVVRAA
+218 MSAGVTLTEILRAA
-232 GGSNANASGG
+232 EGSNENASGG
-242 VYMDKGQEYVIRGIG
+242 VYMSQGQEYVIRGLGRVGSADDIG
-257 RAQGAEDIA
+257 
-266 KTVVAVRGGVPVLLG
+266 KTVVAVRGGIPVLLS
-281 QVADVRAGVA
+281 QVADVRIGAA
-291 PKYGDGSVNA
+291 PKYGDASVNA
-301 KPGVVLAVQ
+301 KPAVVLAVQ

-318 ELTRRI
+318 ELTRRM
-324 EGELAEIQRTLPPG
+324 ELELAAIQGTLPRG
-338 MVAHVELF
+338 MKVHSDLF
-346 RQADFISIAV
+346 RQADFISVAIE
-356 SNVLKALRDG
+356 NVIHALRDG
-366 AIFVVIILFLF
+366 AVFVVIILFLF

-385 ISIVAIPLSLVVAIF
+385 ISIAAIPLSLVVAIF
-400 AMKLLGITIN
+400 AMKMLGITIN

-429 IDVENVFRRLKENYH
+429 IDVENVFRRLKENHH
-444 LPEGERRPPL
+444 LPVDERRPVL
-454 RVVYEA
+454 TVVFEA
-460 SKEIRASIV
+460 SKEIRSSIV
-469 IATLII
+469 NATLII

-492 LRPLGFA
+492 LRPLGLA
-499 YVVSILASLLVA
+499 YVVSILASLFVA

-520 YLLPNAKAVQT
+520 YLLPNTRAVQD
-531 EHESRVVTWLKV
+531 ESESRIVRWLKEH
-543 RYAHLLETV
+543 YAVILE
-552 IAHPKRVLAGAVAAL
+552 RVLARPKTVLWSAAGAL
-567 AIAVAAVPLLGSAF
+567 AATFIAVPFLGSAF

-600 SLEESNAIGRRVEE
+600 SLEEANGIGERVEE
-614 ILLANPAVVN
+614 ILLANESVVN

-647 VTLKGEIEK
+647 VTLKGDIDK
-656 EKLFE
+656 EALFE
-661 ELRREFSAIPGTN
+661 DLRREFSVLPGTN

-706 ELRQVGTRVREAMQ
+706 QLRLVGAQVRDVMQ
-720 SVDGVADL
+720 GIEGVADL

-734 DVPQLRISAD
+734 DVPQLRIRAD
-744 RSALARYGMSVGG
+744 RAALAQYGMNVGDM
-757 LAEAIDVAFNGEVV
+757 AEAIDVAFNGEVV
-771 SQVLEEGKS
+771 SQVLEEGKT

-786 FPDQYRSNAESIS
+786 FPEEMRTGAEAI
-799 GVMFDTPTGQRVP
+799 GNVMFDTPTGQRVP
-812 LSQLATVTVDRGPN
+812 LSQLARITVDRGPN
-826 TISRENAQR
+826 TVSRENVQR

-845 RDLGSTVADIR
+845 RDLGSVVADIR
-856 NAVSAQVQLPVGYH
+856 SEVGERISLPAGYH

-877 EAQEESTRTLGIL
+877 EAQEESTRTLSAL
-890 SLLAVA
+890 SLLSLA
-896 AIFLL
+896 AIFLIL
-901 LFAEFRSPRTAA
+901 YAEFRSTRTAA

-922 MIGGVLAVFLTG
+922 LIGGVAAVMLTG

-960 AHYRQ
+960 SHYRQ
-965 LLSEGVP
+965 LLAEGAP

-999 IPLALGGG
+999 IPLAIGGG
-1007 APGNELQTP
+1007 KPGNELQTP

-1024 LLSATALNMLVLPA
+1024 LLSSVVLNMVVLPA
-1038 LYWLYG
+1038 LYWQFEG
-1044 DRAVVAEPGME
+1044 KGAPVQKA
-1055 RESDQMLHP
+1055 H
-1064 YVPPAIWPS
+1064 A
-1073 PSTPTSV
+1073 

>member
-1 MLNRLIALALRNRV
+1 MLNRLIAWSLRNRV
-15 IVLAAAAIMLAAGAW
+15 LVLAIAAVMLVAGGY
-30 TAYRMPVDVFPDL
+30 TASRMPVDVFPDL

-83 RSSIAQGI
+83 RSSTAQGV

-98 DWGADIFRARQIVSE
+98 EWGTDIFRARQIVSE
-113 KLQAVASALPTGVP
+113 KLQTVAAGLPAGVG

-133 VSSVMGEVM
+133 VSSVMGEIM
-142 MIGLTWSDSAALTAK
+142 MIGLTGPQSPMEL
-157 ASATTGTTDSVARA
+157 
-171 ERSPEALRTVADWTI
+171 RSTADWVI

-212 ADPTRM
+212 ADPARM
-218 LASGVTLDEVVRAA
+218 LAIGVTLDQVVRAA

-242 VYMDKGQEYVIRGIG
+242 VYMDRGQEYVIRGIG
-257 RAQGAEDIA
+257 RVQGADDVRQ
-266 KTVVAVRGGVPVLLG
+266 TVVTVRNGVPILLG
-281 QVADVRAGVA
+281 QVADVVAGPA
-291 PKYGDGSVNA
+291 PSYGTGSVNA
-301 KPGVVLAVQ
+301 EPGVVLAVQ

-318 ELTRRI
+318 ELTGRI
-324 EGELAEIQRTLPPG
+324 ERELEDIQATLPKG
-338 MVAHVELF
+338 MTVRAELF
-346 RQADFISIAV
+346 RQSEFIRVAID
-356 SNVLKALRDG
+356 NVVEALRDG
-366 AIFVVIILFLF
+366 AVLVVVILFLF
-377 LWNLRATA
+377 LWNFRTTA
-385 ISIVAIPLSLVVAIF
+385 ISILAIPLSLVVAIF

-429 IDVENVFRRLKENYH
+429 IDVENVFRRLKENHH
-444 LPEGERRPPL
+444 LPPEARRLPVE
-454 RVVYEA
+454 VVFEA
-460 SKEIRASIV
+460 SREIRASIV
-469 IATLII
+469 NATLII
-475 IVVFLPLFFLGG
+475 IVVFLPLFFLAG

-511 VTVTPVLCS
+511 VTVTPVLCA
-520 YLLPNAKAVQT
+520 YLLPNARAVR
-531 EHESRVVTWLKV
+531 EESESALVRWLKA
-543 RYAHLLETV
+543 RYHTVLEQV
-552 IAHPKRVLAGAVAAL
+552 LRRPKTVLAGAGLAL
-567 AIAVAAVPLLGSAF
+567 AAAVACIPLLGSAF

-600 SLEESNAIGRRVEE
+600 SLAESDAIGQRVER
-614 ILLANPAVVN
+614 ILLADSAVRN

-647 VTLKGEIEK
+647 VTLEPDVDK
-656 EKLFE
+656 ERVFDR
-661 ELRREFSAIPGTN
+661 LRREFAAIPGTS

-706 ELRQVGTRVREAMQ
+706 ELRAVGARVRDVMQ
-720 SVDGVADL
+720 TVPGVADL

-734 DVPQLRISAD
+734 DVPQLQIRAD
-744 RSALARYGMSVGG
+744 RAAMARYGMTVGH
-757 LAEAIDVAFNGEVV
+757 LAEAIDVAFNGEAV
-771 SQVLEEGKS
+771 SQVLEEGRTY
-780 FDLVVR
+780 DLVVR
-786 FPDQYRSNAESIS
+786 FPPEARANAEAI
-799 GVMFDTPTGQRVP
+799 GRVTFDTPTGQKVP
-812 LSQLATVTVDRGPN
+812 LRELAQVTVTRGPN
-826 TISRENAQR
+826 TISRENVQR

-845 RDLGSTVADIR
+845 RDLGSTVADIER
-856 NAVSAQVQLPVGYH
+856 AVAERVTLPAGYH
-870 VEYGGQF
+870 VVYGGQF
-877 EAQEESTRTLGIL
+877 ESQEEATRTIGLL
-890 SLLAVA
+890 SLLAIA
-896 AIFLL
+896 AILL
-901 LFAEFRSPRTAA
+901 ILYAEFRSVRTAV

-922 MIGGVLAVFLTG
+922 LIGGLAAVLFTG
-934 RVVSIASLVGF
+934 GVVSIASLVGF

-965 LLSEGVP
+965 LLGEGVP

-982 ERLSPILMTALT
+982 ERISPILMTALT

-1007 APGNELQTP
+1007 EPGTELQTP

-1024 LLSATALNMLVLPA
+1024 LLSATALNMVVLPA

-1044 DRAVVAEPGME
+1044 ERAVARERQWTEFAEPEE
-1055 RESDQMLHP
+1055 RLA
-1064 YVPPAIWPS
+1064 PAAS
-1073 PSTPTSV
+1073 A